1 MASSSGRRTPG
12 LVRTSMDAHFLVC
25 RTSSD
30 HDPEERFRSQ
40 RDATCTRIHG
50 AHMEGG
56 CWFVARARCRGA
68 ERKLVTRRHEGHQGL
83 VASSSNVCDAV
94 GHERAP
100 RCSDQGG
107 GRASFQAVGARL
119 RHRCPRLRRWSRGQ
133 DHCVEGCVLW
143 LEVRDYTWIVQS
155 RCAALVCETPSASF
169 RLPMWTGLRSDMVPE
184 AWCF

>member
-1 MASSSGRRTPG
+1 
-12 LVRTSMDAHFLVC
+12 VRTSMDAHFLVC

-40 RDATCTRIHG
+40 RDAARTRIHG
-50 AHMEGG
+50 AHGRWVLVCG
-56 CWFVARARCRGA
+56 AREVPRCRGA

-119 RHRCPRLRRWSRGQ
+119 RHRCPPLRRWSRGQ
-133 DHCVEGCVLW
+133 DHCVKGCVLW

-155 RCAALVCETPSASF
+155 RCAALVCETPSASV
-169 RLPMWTGLRSDMVPE
+169 RLVSAATVDWAPVGHGTGGMVLLNTCS
-184 AWCF
+184 AA